1 MKEKIQNTKMF
12 DENMKEKR
20 AISKE
25 IGHKRKSDNNISFS
39 DASTNR
45 ETNCDK
51 RKINPNKNDSKAV
64 QELLTSKEFDGKAL
78 RENKNTSFLDDDWTL
93 KELPCSENKYD
104 TENFGDI
111 KKRKEIKNEYN
122 ILIEYQIKNNE
133 ISRIR
138 QFGNNIIF
146 KIILIELALII
157 GRLQNNIQFFS
168 NEFVISYLV
177 QSISLDKNNEIY
189 NKFILA
195 FSIIINRRMLNNII
209 FYININICVVMKR
222 LNNIFKNECMIREEK
237 RH

>member
-12 DENMKEKR
+12 DKNMKEKR
-20 AISKE
+20 AISKKLA
-25 IGHKRKSDNNISFS
+25 HKRKSDDDISFS

-51 RKINPNKNDSKAV
+51 RKINQNKNDSKTV
-64 QELLTSKEFDGKAL
+64 QEILTFKEFDGKAL
-78 RENKNTSFLDDDWTL
+78 KENKNSSFLDDDWTL

-133 ISRIR
+133 ISSIR
-138 QFGNNIIF
+138 QFGKNIIF

-168 NEFVISYLV
+168 NEFVISNFV
-177 QSISLDKNNEIY
+177 QSISLDKNIVNYKIY
-189 NKFILA
+189 I
-195 FSIIINRRMLNNII
+195 S
-209 FYININICVVMKR
+209 
-222 LNNIFKNECMIREEK
+222 
-237 RH
+237 

>member
-20 AISKE
+20 AISKKLA
-25 IGHKRKSDNNISFS
+25 HKRKSDDDISFS

-45 ETNCDK
+45 ETNCDQ
-51 RKINPNKNDSKAV
+51 RKINPNKNDSKTV
-64 QELLTSKEFDGKAL
+64 QEIITFKDFDGKAL
-78 RENKNTSFLDDDWTL
+78 KENKNSSFLDDGWTL
-93 KELPCSENKYD
+93 KELSCSENKYD

-138 QFGNNIIF
+138 QFGKNIIF

-168 NEFVISYLV
+168 NEFVISNFV
-177 QSISLDKNNEIY
+177 QSISLDKNIVNYKIY
-189 NKFILA
+189 I
-195 FSIIINRRMLNNII
+195 S
-209 FYININICVVMKR
+209 
-222 LNNIFKNECMIREEK
+222 
-237 RH
+237 